1 LGGLALAA
9 GVALWIFLGPRIR
22 WRQVEDAIR
31 QSETAPS
38 QATADSLVRLL
49 RQGYPT
55 PEQGRRILASL
66 FRPQV
71 TTRRAYPAGRRPT
84 VALQLPFKVRR
95 MGPGLVFEE
104 SLWADG
110 ESTDT
115 SFYATGPYREGAHRI
130 VALDHPL
137 HAGQACEAEIRCH
150 IWFATPG
157 RYYPLIRSP
166 VVRGV
171 VRDVVARFNR
181 NRAVRIGLPKTEE
194 YECDFVVPIALVAS
208 DDGAAGEIEL
218 RSNPQF
224 DMSVRSILARPPE
237 TWMGRTY
244 STSAGLLWCH
254 GGATIT
260 YPALPLA
267 VAFQAVLRLPD
278 GREIPSPHRFGE
290 PLRARAGAAG
300 EFSISIVDFVARE
313 AVGVRVPWIPGEYTG
328 TLVLRPDPSLAYDDP
343 AIEAIW
349 NGTLEFPIRF
359 TVTAEPN
366 TAKQEQSS
374 DESIT
379 SLENRLIRGATCQAN
394 WIVGIF

>member
-1 LGGLALAA
+1 MQRRSIQQRRVRQLCLRSLSAFTLAA
-9 GVALWIFLGPRIR
+9 VVALWIFLVPRIR
-22 WRQVEDAIR
+22 WRQVEHAIR
-31 QSETAPS
+31 QSETIPS
-38 QATADSLVRLL
+38 QAAADSLARLL
-49 RQGYPT
+49 PQGYPT
-55 PEQGRRILASL
+55 PEQGRRILALL

-71 TTRRAYPAGRRPT
+71 MTRRAYPAGRRPT

-95 MGPGLVFEE
+95 MDPGLVFEE

-110 ESTDT
+110 GSTDT
-115 SFYATGPYREGAHRI
+115 SLYATGPYLEGAHRI

-137 HAGQACEAEIRCH
+137 HAGQACEAQIRYH
-150 IWFATPG
+150 IEYVTPG
-157 RYYPLIRSP
+157 RYNLLTRNP

-171 VRDVVARFNR
+171 VRSVVARFDR
-181 NRAVRIGLPKTEE
+181 RLAGRIGNPKISE
-194 YECDFVVPIALVAS
+194 YESDFVVPVSLTAS

-244 STSAGLLWCH
+244 NTRAGLLWCH
-254 GGATIT
+254 GGVTIT

-267 VAFQAVLRLPD
+267 VAFRAVLRLPD

-313 AVGVRVPWIPGEYTG
+313 AAGVRVPWIPGEYTG

-343 AIEAIW
+343 AIDAIW
-349 NGTLEFPIRF
+349 DGTLEFPIRF
-359 TVTAEPN
+359 TVAAEPN
-366 TAKQEQSS
+366 ATRQEQS
-374 DESIT
+374 T
-379 SLENRLIRGATCQAN
+379 NTR
-394 WIVGIF
+394 